1 MIIVKDNDVVKKYK
15 FEIDKEKLEK
25 LKSEIIENC
34 SIIRHKKTKVDD
46 RYGMINS
53 ICKDK
58 SIYIKNYNMKKI
70 KEVENN
76 DFYGPS
82 WYTVYEEEYD
92 LYDYPDVV
100 DIINEVLKNNE
111 EMIIK
116 LLNYESKED
125 EINIPNIITKGDP
138 SKIEDSLKKASAAF
152 AEYKLRY
159 NVVPLSKYLPD
170 VKACIKMIL
179 IDECSYDDYRR
190 FCKFKDI
197 DENTL
202 SNSFLKHLQKN

>member
-15 FEIDKEKLEK
+15 FEVDKEKLEK
-25 LKSEIIENC
+25 LKYEIIVNC
-34 SIIRHKKTKVDD
+34 SIIRHKKERIDD
-46 RYGMINS
+46 RFTLRYAYE
-53 ICKDK
+53 DK
-58 SIYIKNYNMKKI
+58 SKYIINYNI
-70 KEVENN
+70 KEVEKVINN
-76 DFYGPS
+76 DFYGPD
-82 WYTVYEEEYD
+82 WYNVYEEEYD

-100 DIINEVLKNNE
+100 DIIKEVLKNNE

-138 SKIEDSLKKASAAF
+138 SKIEDSLKKASDAF
-152 AEYKLRY
+152 TEYKLHY

-179 IDECSYDDYRR
+179 IDEYSYDDYRR

-202 SNSFLKHLQKN
+202 SNSFLKRLQKN